1 MATKKAIET
10 ETAVET
16 AAVTE
21 KPITDAQIDAEAEK
35 TGDVLRA
42 GAKVRIKIPE
52 DKLNPKDT
60 TVPVCVNGHL
70 YRIQRGQTVEVPEV
84 VADILHG
91 AGYI

>member
-1 MATKKAIET
+1 MATKKATET

-16 AAVTE
+16 A

-60 TVPVCVNGHL
+60 IVPVCVNGHL